1 MQSQGESKPRV
12 KRFPTTPNLDQWLSH
27 SVIVPMASGPEDS
40 FIDDTTSSLGDST
53 YDFLD
58 DKSGFTTD
66 DEDTSNLTQS
76 VSSSKADHVDLP
88 AIQQSQDTARPFRP
102 VHSAGQAE
110 EAEEAST
117 EGDQGNMV
125 DDNSDIKLDEPFRSS
140 LSTMPSVEGSH
151 TLRIFDDHE
160 MREMFSIVG
169 TQAPRS
175 QLRATVRQTMAGHT
189 LSLGAPFRLLYVG
202 EAGAKDAI
210 VQKIGSALIASSG
223 SSVSR
228 LEKAGSS
235 RFNIVPIS
243 SFGETRSPEVLLVD
257 SLGIE
262 INVDHCSSA
271 TFSRKEDGNDSV
283 SLQLSS
289 GMLLTSTW
297 SSHDAKFSVST
308 DIPGW
313 ELPHIAVFYMSEP
326 ESMDSKQ
333 TRRFAR
339 SFMSRH
345 KIPCLVITQGQ
356 LWNRPTEAIT
366 LDYLTPHLCLEIS
379 GMDNARP
386 RIIKRLPI
394 DLATFLNLDAV
405 QVNRN
410 LACLT
415 DVRATVE
422 KKSQDL
428 PISNAKS
435 RQDPSARERSYC
447 YGRKVGHDYST
458 WSDYLLENVRLA
470 VKSPFLGLVVLALT
484 FSCLGMRQYL
494 AYCQSGSVIAN
505 VPAFPPLQPSSFEQ
519 PKLTTKANTAR
530 VELTPTHI
538 RVPSAPLSTASPK
551 AKAGIQSNTDLASFL
566 LDTQALTSNNSANF
580 QVHVVGDRHVVLR
593 PPHWF
598 MRYRKAPKLS
608 FSITRMKQPVKYELS
623 ILFDGVYALKV
634 PREEAYG
641 VLNVSVRTASKPM
654 INETFQVDFGNT
666 WLRVASWKNAARTVS
681 NSILGDI
688 KLVQRGLS
696 IIHTNANTEVQR
708 IKQDVVKKV
717 ETARGGLDWI
727 RLVSSNRTA
736 MATRLVQAQTKGL
749 SRAISKRFSSKGTV
763 LTKQLSIHS
772 QHVRGDLNNY
782 IGNRAAAFKN
792 AMQIWVRSI
801 HGIDYRSVRKGVGR
815 LGQDHL
821 RSTQKEALKAWWKL
835 VGVPRQAFRQS
846 AVEEARRK
854 RGVRSGKKGNAV

>member
-76 VSSSKADHVDLP
+76 VSSSNADHVDLP
-88 AIQQSQDTARPFRP
+88 AIQQSQDTAHPIHP
-102 VHSAGQAE
+102 VHSAAPAD
-110 EAEEAST
+110 EAEEALT
-117 EGDQGNMV
+117 EGDQESMV
-125 DDNSDIKLDEPFRSS
+125 DDNSDIKLEEPFRNT
-140 LSTMPSVEGSH
+140 LSTTPSVEGSH
-151 TLRIFDDHE
+151 TLRIFDDRE

-169 TQAPRS
+169 TQVPRS
-175 QLRATVRQTMAGHT
+175 QLKATVRQTMAGHT
-189 LSLGAPFRLLYVG
+189 LSLGTPFRLLYVG
-202 EAGAKDAI
+202 EDVAKDTI

-223 SSVSR
+223 SSISR

-283 SLQLSS
+283 SLRLSN
-289 GMLLTSTW
+289 GILLTSTW
-297 SSHDAKFSVST
+297 SSYEAKFSVSA

-313 ELPHIAVFYMSEP
+313 ELPHVAVFYLSEA

-366 LDYLTPHLCLEIS
+366 LDYLTPHLCLETS
-379 GMDNARP
+379 GVDNTRP

-422 KKSQDL
+422 KKFQDL
-428 PISNAKS
+428 PLSN
-435 RQDPSARERSYC
+435 RNPRHDPSARERGNC
-447 YGRKVGHDYST
+447 YGRKPGCDNLT
-458 WSDYLLENVRLA
+458 WIDYLFESVRLA
-470 VKSPFLGLVVLALT
+470 VKSSVLGLVLLALAI
-484 FSCLGMRQYL
+484 SCLGIRQYL
-494 AYCQSGSVIAN
+494 AYSQTGSVIAS
-505 VPAFPPLQPSSFEQ
+505 VPAFPPLQLSSLEQ
-519 PKLTTKANTAR
+519 PQLTSKTNTAR
-530 VELTPTHI
+530 FEHTPTHNL
-538 RVPSAPLSTASPK
+538 VPSAPLRTASSK
-551 AKAGIQSNTDLASFL
+551 AKAGIQSNTDLTSFL
-566 LDTQALTSNNSANF
+566 FDTQALTPNNSANF
-580 QVHVVGDRHVVLR
+580 KVHVVGDRHVVLR

-608 FSITRMKQPVKYELS
+608 FSIVRLKQPVKYELS

-641 VLNVSVRTASKPM
+641 ILDVSVQTTSKPK

-666 WLRVASWKNAARTVS
+666 WFRAASWKNAARTVS
-681 NSILGDI
+681 DSIRGDI
-688 KLVQRGLS
+688 EVVRSGLS
-696 IIHTNANTEVQR
+696 TIYTNANTEVQR
-708 IKQDVVKKV
+708 VKQDVVKKV
-717 ETARGGLDWI
+717 ETARSELGWI
-727 RLVSSNRTA
+727 RSASSNGTA
-736 MATRLVQAQTKGL
+736 MATDLARAQTKRL
-749 SRAISKRFSSKGTV
+749 SRTISKRFSTKGAV

-772 QHVRGDLNNY
+772 HHVRSDFSDYVGK
-782 IGNRAAAFKN
+782 RTTAFKR
-792 AMQIWVRSI
+792 ALHTWVRVI
-801 HGIDYRSVRKGVGR
+801 DVIDYRTVKEGVSR
-815 LGQDHL
+815 LGQDQL
-821 RSTQKEALKAWWKL
+821 RSTQKGALKAWWKM
-835 VGVPRQAFRQS
+835 VGVPRRASGQG
-846 AVEEARRK
+846 AVEGAQRK
-854 RGVRSGKKGNAV
+854 RGVRPSKKGKD

>member
-1 MQSQGESKPRV
+1 MQSQEESKPRV
-12 KRFPTTPNLDQWLSH
+12 KRFPNTPNLDQWLSH

-76 VSSSKADHVDLP
+76 VSSSNVDHVDLP
-88 AIQQSQDTARPFRP
+88 AIQQSQDTARPTRS
-102 VHSAGQAE
+102 VHVTGHAE

-117 EGDQGNMV
+117 EGDQECMV

-140 LSTMPSVEGSH
+140 LSTTLFVEGSH

-160 MREMFSIVG
+160 MREMFSVVE
-169 TQAPRS
+169 TQVPRS
-175 QLRATVRQTMAGHT
+175 QLKATVRQTMAGHT
-189 LSLGAPFRLLYVG
+189 LSLGVPFRLLYVG
-202 EAGAKDAI
+202 EAGAKDTI

-243 SFGETRSPEVLLVD
+243 SFGETRSPDVLLVD

-283 SLQLSS
+283 SLRLSS

-297 SSHDAKFSVST
+297 SSHEAKFSVST

-313 ELPHIAVFYMSEP
+313 ELPHVAVFYLSEA

-366 LDYLTPHLCLEIS
+366 LDYLTPHLCLETS
-379 GMDNARP
+379 GVDNSRP

-422 KKSQDL
+422 KKFQDL
-428 PISNAKS
+428 PVSNGNL
-435 RQDPSARERSYC
+435 RHDTSARERNYC
-447 YGRKVGHDYST
+447 CGRKFGCDYSA
-458 WSDYLLENVRLA
+458 WIEYLPEIVRRA
-470 VKSPFLGLVVLALT
+470 VKSPILGLVLLVFTAS
-484 FSCLGMRQYL
+484 FLGFRQYL
-494 AYCQSGSVIAN
+494 AYSQNGSVIAN
-505 VPAFPPLQPSSFEQ
+505 VPVFPPLQTSSFEQ
-519 PKLTTKANTAR
+519 PKLTTKTNTAR
-530 VELTPTHI
+530 VEITPTHNL
-538 RVPSAPLSTASPK
+538 VPSAPLHTPFSK
-551 AKAGIQSNTDLASFL
+551 AKAGMHSNTDLASLL
-566 LDTQALTSNNSANF
+566 LDTQALIPNNSANF
-580 QVHVVGDRHVVLR
+580 KVHVVGDRHVVLR

-608 FSITRMKQPVKYELS
+608 FSITRTKQPVKYELAM
-623 ILFDGVYALKV
+623 LFDGVYALKV

-641 VLNVSVRTASKPM
+641 ILDVSVRTASKPM

-666 WLRVASWKNAARTVS
+666 WLRVASWKNAARTMSDSISGEIESVRSRVS
-681 NSILGDI
+681 NIY
-688 KLVQRGLS
+688 
-696 IIHTNANTEVQR
+696 TNANIEVQR
-708 IKQDVVKKV
+708 VKQDVVKKV
-717 ETARGGLDWI
+717 ETARGALGWI
-727 RLVSSNRTA
+727 RSASSNRTA
-736 MATRLVQAQTKGL
+736 TATDLVRAQTKSL
-749 SRAISKRFSSKGTV
+749 SRTISQRFSSKGAV

-772 QHVRGDLNNY
+772 QHVRGDLNHY
-782 IGNRAAAFKN
+782 VGNRAAAFKN
-792 AMQIWVRSI
+792 AMQIWVRAI
-801 HGIDYRSVRKGVGR
+801 HTIDYGSVGKGVGR

-821 RSTQKEALKAWWKL
+821 RSTQKGALKAWWKM
-835 VGVPRQAFRQS
+835 VGVPRQASRQG
-846 AVEEARRK
+846 AVEGAQRK
-854 RGVRSGKKGNAV
+854 RGVRLGKKGKD